1 LYLCGGGK
9 QRPPAWRATQW
20 RSKMS
25 ATTTHERKGG
35 RPLTLGLGS
44 VGKLAVSWAVG
55 GGILVGGVL
64 VAAMTL
70 AGQLSGFGLLLT
82 ATGLFAVGGVLGF
95 IHGGLLGWL
104 GRPATESH
112 RDALGSLGMGVVYAV
127 PALLVS
133 WLVAGWIAM
142 TSVAL
147 YTGKIAGLI
156 GCGLAWLVG
165 AALLVVAAEQGW
177 SALRRLYA
185 GWANARVAT
194 LLIGAMYGGL
204 LAVFVA
210 ERPQLWGLPVQV
222 TPVGAVLLAT
232 AVTLW
237 LAGPAVAVALALIE
251 RLPAHRPA
259 VAFEGRGKAVVSVGI
274 AVGVGVLMALMALP
288 FYTAAYGVTT
298 GGVAGVVSGALVD
311 EVLFRLFLV
320 TAVAW
325 VGLRHFGLTEGKAVG
340 LAIAVAALAQVLIYL
355 PGVLAIGFPSTATL
369 VGFVTVTALVP
380 AVAFGVLY
388 WQRGFGTALVA
399 HATALAALLLVVGV

>member
-1 LYLCGGGK
+1 
-9 QRPPAWRATQW
+9 
-20 RSKMS
+20 MS

>member
-1 LYLCGGGK
+1 
-9 QRPPAWRATQW
+9 
-20 RSKMS
+20 MS
-25 ATTTHERKGG
+25 TTTNEREAG

-44 VGKLAVSWAVG
+44 VGKLAVSWAVA

-64 VAAMTL
+64 VAGMTL

-104 GRPATESH
+104 GRPETESA
-112 RDALGSLGMGVVYAV
+112 RDALGSLAMGAVYAM

-147 YTGKIAGLI
+147 YTGKAGGVI
-156 GCGLAWLVG
+156 GSGVAWLVG

-177 SALRRLYA
+177 AALRRVYA

-194 LLIGAMYGGL
+194 LLVAALYGGL

-232 AVTLW
+232 AATLW
-237 LAGPAVAVALALIE
+237 LAGPVVSLSLALLD

-259 VAFEGRGKAVVSVGI
+259 VAFGGRGSALMSVVI
-274 AVGVGVLMALMALP
+274 AVGVGVLMALLALP

-340 LAIAVAALAQVLIYL
+340 MAIGVAALAQVLIYL

-369 VGFVTVTALVP
+369 IGFMMVTALVP
-380 AVAFGVLY
+380 AVAFGILY

-399 HATALAALLLVVGV
+399 HASALAALLLVVGG